1 MTITLRWSIIYL
13 GVIIL
18 QTKLIE
24 RKEYIDF
31 LIRHRDR
38 DVIKVVSGVRRAG
51 KSTLFELY
59 KRYLLANGVTAEQ
72 IISINFEDLQYE
84 DLQDYRA
91 LHKYVSGKLLLDR
104 MNYIFLDEIQHVEK
118 FEKAVD
124 SLFIK
129 ENTDIYLTGS
139 NAYFMSGELATFLS
153 GRYVELRML
162 PLSFSEYATALP
174 DNMSLQAKYNS
185 YVTDGSFP
193 YIIRLDGRKEDI
205 REYLSGIYNTI
216 IVKDILTR
224 LQVRDIK
231 MLSSIVKYVFANV
244 GSLLS
249 PGKIANAM
257 TSAGRKIDPKTVE
270 RYLQGLQDS
279 LIIYQANRY
288 DVRGKELLK
297 VHAKYYVVDM
307 ALRSSIT
314 GNLGRDMGHILE
326 NIVYLELVRRGYKVY
341 VGDIPGGEIDFVAE
355 KNGSLAYF
363 QVALSTLSEDV
374 LERELKPLQMLNDNY
389 PKYLLTMDEYDME
402 ADFAGIRKLNV
413 LQWLERA

>member
-1 MTITLRWSIIYL
+1 MIITLRWSIIYL

-91 LHKYVSGKLLLDR
+91 LHKYVSGKLLPDR

-129 ENTDIYLTGS
+129 ENTDIYLTGL
-139 NAYFMSGELATFLS
+139 NAYFISGELATFLS

-205 REYLSGIYNTI
+205 KEYLSGVYNTI

-257 TSAGRKIDPKTVE
+257 TSAGRKIDQKTVE

-297 VHAKYYVVDM
+297 VNAKYYVVDM

-314 GNLGRDMGHILE
+314 GNRGRDMGHILE
-326 NIVYLELVRRGYKVY
+326 NIVYLELLRRGYKVY

>member
-1 MTITLRWSIIYL
+1 M
-13 GVIIL
+13 

-91 LHKYVSGKLLLDR
+91 LHKYVSGKLLPDR

-129 ENTDIYLTGS
+129 ENTDIYLTGL

-193 YIIRLDGRKEDI
+193 YIIRLDGRKMIII
-205 REYLSGIYNTI
+205 R
-216 IVKDILTR
+216 
-224 LQVRDIK
+224 
-231 MLSSIVKYVFANV
+231 SIC
-244 GSLLS
+244 
-249 PGKIANAM
+249 
-257 TSAGRKIDPKTVE
+257 
-270 RYLQGLQDS
+270 
-279 LIIYQANRY
+279 
-288 DVRGKELLK
+288 
-297 VHAKYYVVDM
+297 
-307 ALRSSIT
+307 
-314 GNLGRDMGHILE
+314 
-326 NIVYLELVRRGYKVY
+326 
-341 VGDIPGGEIDFVAE
+341 
-355 KNGSLAYF
+355 
-363 QVALSTLSEDV
+363 
-374 LERELKPLQMLNDNY
+374 
-389 PKYLLTMDEYDME
+389 
-402 ADFAGIRKLNV
+402 
-413 LQWLERA
+413 

>member
-31 LIRHRDR
+31 LIGHRDR

-91 LHKYVSGKLLLDR
+91 LHKYVSGKLLPDR

-129 ENTDIYLTGS
+129 ENTDIYLTGL

-279 LIIYQANRY
+279 LIVYQANRY

-297 VHAKYYVVDM
+297 VNAKYYVVDM

-314 GNLGRDMGHILE
+314 GNRGRDMGHILE

-413 LQWLERA
+413 IQWLERA

>member
-1 MTITLRWSIIYL
+1 MIITPRWSIIYL

-31 LIRHRDR
+31 LIKHRDR

-91 LHKYVSGKLLLDR
+91 LHKYVSGKLLPDR

-129 ENTDIYLTGS
+129 ENTDIYLTGL

-257 TSAGRKIDPKTVE
+257 TSAGRKIDQKTVE

-297 VHAKYYVVDM
+297 VNAKYYVVDM

-326 NIVYLELVRRGYKVY
+326 NIVYLELLRRGYKVY

>member
-31 LIRHRDR
+31 FIRHRDR

-59 KRYLLANGVTAEQ
+59 KRYLLANSVTAEQ

-91 LHKYVSGKLLLDR
+91 LHKYVSGKLLPDR

-257 TSAGRKIDPKTVE
+257 TSAGRKIDQKTVE

-297 VHAKYYVVDM
+297 VNAKYYVVDM

-326 NIVYLELVRRGYKVY
+326 NIVYLELLRRGYKVY

>member
-91 LHKYVSGKLLLDR
+91 LHKYVSGKLLPDR

-244 GSLLS
+244 GNLLS

-297 VHAKYYVVDM
+297 VNAKYYVVDM

-326 NIVYLELVRRGYKVY
+326 NIVYLELLRRGYKVY

>member
-1 MTITLRWSIIYL
+1 MIITLRWSIIYL
-13 GVIIL
+13 WVIIL

-91 LHKYVSGKLLLDR
+91 LHKYVSGKLLPDR

-153 GRYVELRML
+153 GRYVERRMF

-297 VHAKYYVVDM
+297 VNAKYYVVDM

-314 GNLGRDMGHILE
+314 GNRGRDMGHILE
-326 NIVYLELVRRGYKVY
+326 NIVYLELLRRGYKVY

>member
-1 MTITLRWSIIYL
+1 M
-13 GVIIL
+13 

-24 RKEYIDF
+24 RKEYINF

-38 DVIKVVSGVRRAG
+38 EVIKVVSGVRRAG

-59 KRYLLANGVTAEQ
+59 KRYLLANDVTAEQ

-84 DLQDYRA
+84 ALQDYRV
-91 LHKYVSGKLLLDR
+91 LHQYVSDKLLPDR

-124 SLFIK
+124 SLFIR

-139 NAYFMSGELATFLS
+139 NAYFMSGELATLLS

-162 PLSFSEYATALP
+162 PLSFNEYAAALP
-174 DNMSLQAKYNS
+174 GNMSLQAKYNS

-193 YIIRLDGRKEDI
+193 YIMRLEGRKDDI
-205 REYLSGIYNTI
+205 RDYLSGIYNTI

-249 PGKIANAM
+249 PGKIANTM
-257 TSAGRKIDPKTVE
+257 TSAGRKIDQKTVE

-297 VHAKYYVVDM
+297 VNAKYYVVDM
-307 ALRSSIT
+307 ALRSSIA
-314 GNLGRDMGHILE
+314 GNRGRDMGHILE
-326 NIVYLELVRRGYKVY
+326 NIVYLELLRRGYRVY
-341 VGDIPGGEIDFVAE
+341 VGEIPGGEIDFVAE
-355 KNGSLAYF
+355 KNGRLAYF

-413 LQWLERA
+413 LQWLLEA

>member
-1 MTITLRWSIIYL
+1 MTITFRWSIIYL

-51 KSTLFELY
+51 KSTLLELY

-84 DLQDYRA
+84 DLQYYRA
-91 LHKYVSGKLLLDR
+91 LHKYVSGKLLPDR

-257 TSAGRKIDPKTVE
+257 TSAGRKIDSKTVE

-297 VHAKYYVVDM
+297 VNAKYYVVDM

-326 NIVYLELVRRGYKVY
+326 NIVYLELLRRGYKVY

>member
-1 MTITLRWSIIYL
+1 MIITLRWSIIYL

-91 LHKYVSGKLLLDR
+91 LHKYVSGKLLPDR

-118 FEKAVD
+118 FEKVVD

-129 ENTDIYLTGS
+129 ENTDIYLTGL

-216 IVKDILTR
+216 IIKDILTR

-257 TSAGRKIDPKTVE
+257 TSAGRKIDQKTAE

-297 VHAKYYVVDM
+297 VNAKYYVVDM

-314 GNLGRDMGHILE
+314 GNRGRDMGHILE

>member
-1 MTITLRWSIIYL
+1 M
-13 GVIIL
+13 

-91 LHKYVSGKLLLDR
+91 LHKYVSGKLLPDR

-129 ENTDIYLTGS
+129 ENTDIYLTGL

-297 VHAKYYVVDM
+297 VNAKYYVVDM

-326 NIVYLELVRRGYKVY
+326 NIVYLELLRRGYKVY
-341 VGDIPGGEIDFVAE
+341 VGDIPDGEIDFVAE
-355 KNGSLAYF
+355 KNGSFAYF

>member
-1 MTITLRWSIIYL
+1 M
-13 GVIIL
+13 

-91 LHKYVSGKLLLDR
+91 LHKYVSGKLLPDR

>member
-1 MTITLRWSIIYL
+1 MTITLRLSIIYL

-91 LHKYVSGKLLLDR
+91 LHKYVSGKLLPDR

-129 ENTDIYLTGS
+129 ENTDIYLTGL

-257 TSAGRKIDPKTVE
+257 TSAGRKIDQKTVE

-297 VHAKYYVVDM
+297 VNAKYYVVDM

-314 GNLGRDMGHILE
+314 GNRGRDMGHILE

>member
-1 MTITLRWSIIYL
+1 M
-13 GVIIL
+13 

-91 LHKYVSGKLLLDR
+91 LHKYVSGKLLPDR

-129 ENTDIYLTGS
+129 ENTDIYLTGL

-297 VHAKYYVVDM
+297 VNAKYYVVDM

-326 NIVYLELVRRGYKVY
+326 NIVYLELLRRGYKVY

>member
-91 LHKYVSGKLLLDR
+91 LHKYVSGKLLPDR

>member
-1 MTITLRWSIIYL
+1 M
-13 GVIIL
+13 

-91 LHKYVSGKLLLDR
+91 LHKYVSGKLLPDR

-129 ENTDIYLTGS
+129 ENTDIYLTGL
-139 NAYFMSGELATFLS
+139 NAYFMSGELATFLN

-297 VHAKYYVVDM
+297 VNAKYYVVDM

-326 NIVYLELVRRGYKVY
+326 NIVYLELLRRGYKVY

>member
-1 MTITLRWSIIYL
+1 MIITLRWSIIYL

-91 LHKYVSGKLLLDR
+91 LHKYVSGKLLPDR

-129 ENTDIYLTGS
+129 ENTDIYLTGL
-139 NAYFMSGELATFLS
+139 NAYFISGELATFLS

-205 REYLSGIYNTI
+205 KEYLSGVYNTI

-257 TSAGRKIDPKTVE
+257 TSAGRKIDQKTVE

-297 VHAKYYVVDM
+297 VNAKYYVVDM

-314 GNLGRDMGHILE
+314 GNRGRDMGHILE
-326 NIVYLELVRRGYKVY
+326 NIVYLELLRRGYKVY
-341 VGDIPGGEIDFVAE
+341 VGDIPSGEIDFVAE

-374 LERELKPLQMLNDNY
+374 LERELTPLQMLNDNY